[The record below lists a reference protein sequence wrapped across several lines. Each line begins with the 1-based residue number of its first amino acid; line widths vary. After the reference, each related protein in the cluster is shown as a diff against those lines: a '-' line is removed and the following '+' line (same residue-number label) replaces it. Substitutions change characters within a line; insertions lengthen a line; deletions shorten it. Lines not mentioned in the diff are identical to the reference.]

1 MIGITTLLITT
12 VAAFVLFVV
21 LGLALGHRRDRIAA
35 DHYMKSLEEFKRAN
49 KEAEANGEPL
59 FCESTK
65 KPSENLYREVLTT
78 TQSPSST
85 DDNDEY
91 GAPV

>member
-1 MIGITTLLITT
+1 MIGITTLLITAA
-12 VAAFVLFVV
+12 AAFGLLVMV
-21 LGLALGHRRDRIAA
+21 GLALGHRRDRLAA
-35 DHYMKSLEEFKRAN
+35 DQYVKALNEFKRAN